1 MSVQPLCWMAGGE
14 WRDGMKRISVAALL
28 LATAPMFTG
37 CVHESA
43 TFYSQD
49 GRNYFRKGYVEGP
62 APATQAT
69 PTAKP
74 AAEPAP
80 SR

>member
-1 MSVQPLCWMAGGE
+1 MI
-14 WRDGMKRISVAALL
+14 RISVAALL

-43 TFYSQD
+43 TFHSSD
-49 GRNYFRKGYVEGP
+49 GRNYFRNGYVEGP
-62 APATQAT
+62 APVMQAT

-74 AAEPAP
+74 ATEPVP